1 MRTGRRKMLINDS
14 FIHLNYIYNS
24 NYKAY
29 IQTKLTITDNTRIE
43 LVVRIPKYT
52 EEEINKDNFFA
63 VGFTMR
69 ADPNYIVVGNV
80 QSNMI
85 YLWTS
90 KQQGNL
96 TTWNDIKSKFVLNMK
111 KKTISWNNAVGN
123 IMMVAGGVIA
133 FGNIWNIYSLKATD
147 RSYYYGMKVWNGDNL
162 VGNFIPVKRKLDGMI
177 GMYDTI
183 GDEFYTSPNGVAFT
197 GG

>member
-1 MRTGRRKMLINDS
+1 MRTGRRRMLINDA
-14 FIHLNYIYNS
+14 FINLNYIYNS

-43 LVVRIPKYT
+43 LVVGIPKYT
-52 EEEINKDNFFA
+52 EEEIIKDNFFV

-69 ADPNYIVVGNV
+69 ADPNYIVVGKV
-80 QSNMI
+80 QKNNI
-85 YLWTS
+85 YIWTS
-90 KQQGNL
+90 KEESDL
-96 TTWNDIKSKFVLNMK
+96 TIFKDIKSKFVLNMQK
-111 KKTISWNNAVGN
+111 KSISFNNYSRD
-123 IMMVAGGVIA
+123 IRMVTGGVIS
-133 FGNIWNIYSLKATD
+133 FGNIWNIKSMKATD